1 MRIAMIGTGY
11 VGLVSGACFSE
22 FGVEVTC
29 VDKDAAKIER
39 LSRGEVPIFE
49 SALDHLIASNMSTGR
64 LRFTGDLKTAVA
76 GADAVFIAVG
86 TPSRRGDG
94 HADLSYVYA
103 AAAEIGEALQQNGN
117 ERTVVVTKSTVPVG
131 TGRRVGGILK
141 KVLPPTRFDVASN
154 PEFLREGSAISDFMR
169 PDRVVIGTD
178 SEHARTVL
186 SALYRPLYLLET
198 PIVFTAIETA
208 ELIKY
213 AANAFLATKITFIN
227 EMADLCEAVGA
238 DVQDVA
244 RGIGLD
250 GRIGRKFLH
259 AGPGFGGSCFPKDCE
274 ALVRSAELAETP
286 LSIVETVL
294 RVNDARK
301 RRMAERIVAA
311 CGGAVA
317 GKTLAVLGL
326 TFKPNTDDMRDSPSL
341 AILPLLRMAGARVRA
356 FDPEGIDEARK
367 LMPDLEYCGDAYQ
380 TMEGADALVLITEWN
395 QFRALDLDR
404 VKSLLRQP
412 VVIDLRNIYHPD
424 EMIAAGFTYHSI
436 GRPPA
441 VDTAAESI
449 TEKPAGLRAI
459 A

>member
-1 MRIAMIGTGY
+1 MPSYEPG
-11 VGLVSGACFSE
+11 
-22 FGVEVTC
+22 
-29 VDKDAAKIER
+29 
-39 LSRGEVPIFE
+39 
-49 SALDHLIASNMSTGR
+49 LDHLVASNMAAGR

-94 HADLSYVYA
+94 HADLSYVFA

-141 KVLPPTRFDVASN
+141 KALPPTRFDVASN
-154 PEFLREGSAISDFMR
+154 PEFLREGSAIADFMR

-250 GRIGRKFLH
+250 GRIGRLFLH
-259 AGPGFGGSCFPKDCE
+259 AGPGFGGSCFPKDCQ
-274 ALVRSAELAETP
+274 ALVRTAEEAGAA
-286 LSIVETVL
+286 LSIVDTVL

-301 RRMAERIVAA
+301 CRMAEKVTAA
-311 CGGAVA
+311 CGGKVA

-326 TFKPNTDDMRDSPSL
+326 TFKPNTDDMRESPSL
-341 AILPLLRMAGARVRA
+341 SILPLLQEAGATIRA
-356 FDPEGIDEARK
+356 FDPEGVAESRE
-367 LMPDLEYCGDAYQ
+367 LMPDLVYCADAYQ
-380 TMEGADALVLITEWN
+380 AMEGADALVLITEWN
-395 QFRALDLDR
+395 EFRALDLAR
-404 VKSLLRQP
+404 VGWLLANP
-412 VVIDLRNIYHPD
+412 LVIDLRNIYQPA
-424 EMIAAGFTYHSI
+424 EMATAGLTYVSI
-436 GRPPA
+436 GRPARIPQSQSPA
-441 VDTAAESI
+441 ET
-449 TEKPAGLRAI
+449 RAL

>member
-39 LSRGEVPIFE
+39 LSRGEMPIYE
-49 SALDHLIASNMSTGR
+49 PGLDHLVASNMAAGR

-94 HADLSYVYA
+94 HADLSYVFA

-117 ERTVVVTKSTVPVG
+117 ERTLVVTKSTVPVG
-131 TGRRVGGILK
+131 TGRRAERILQK
-141 KVLPPTRFDVASN
+141 ALPAGRFDVASN

-169 PDRVVIGTD
+169 PDRVVIGTE

-186 SALYRPLYLLET
+186 RALYRPLYLLET
-198 PIVFTAIETA
+198 PMVFTALETA

-259 AGPGFGGSCFPKDCE
+259 AGPGFGGSCFPKDCQ
-274 ALVRSAELAETP
+274 ALVRTAEQAEAPLA
-286 LSIVETVL
+286 IVDTVL

-301 RRMAERIVAA
+301 RRMANRIIAA
-311 CGGAVA
+311 CGGSVE
-317 GKTLAVLGL
+317 GLSLAALGL

-341 AILPLLRMAGARVRA
+341 AFLPALREAGATIRA
-356 FDPEGIDEARK
+356 FDPEGMAEAKK
-367 LMPDLEYCGDAYQ
+367 LMPDLDYCGDPYAA
-380 TMEGADALVLITEWN
+380 MEGADAVILVTEWN
-395 QFRALDLDR
+395 AFRGLDLGR
-404 VKSLLRQP
+404 GKRLMRRP
-412 VVIDLRNIYHPD
+412 VIIDLRNIYNPE
-424 EMIAAGFTYHSI
+424 EMIAAGLLYHSI
-436 GRPPA
+436 GRPGLSPSA
-441 VDTAAESI
+441 K
-449 TEKPAGLRAI
+449 KPAGLRAI
-459 A
+459 G